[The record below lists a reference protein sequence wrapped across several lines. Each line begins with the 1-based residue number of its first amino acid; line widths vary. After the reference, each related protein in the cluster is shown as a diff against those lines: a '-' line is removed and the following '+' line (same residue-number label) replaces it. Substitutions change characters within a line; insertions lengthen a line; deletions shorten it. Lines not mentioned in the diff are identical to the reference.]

1 MNCRARGGKTHG
13 INRCQHWYFSIKMPA
28 MAPNP
33 NASPR
38 SAKKVVIPAFA
49 LYGEDVVSGKE
60 VLHIEEVRA
69 RSSLYQWE
77 ISPHIHRGLYQL
89 LWVQSGALDVQLDA
103 TVQQVQG
110 PVAIVVPPGV
120 VHGFKFARDTDGLV
134 LTLSERFMVEGE
146 FQPVGAA
153 FCAVFETAAVLPM
166 TDDKVLGARITALLH
181 NLVAEF
187 HAPPAAESPV
197 VLWLA
202 RSVIWLLTQLRPT
215 RSDTRGPRTL
225 RNRRVFTRF
234 LQLVEQHLLEQWT
247 LEQYATRLGLPTQR
261 LNRLAREVSNQ
272 SALEVVHERLTRE
285 ACRRLV
291 YTAAPVG
298 NIAGELGFEDAA
310 YFSRFFKRR
319 MGKTPVAFRLERD
332 NYLAHPLG

>member
-1 MNCRARGGKTHG
+1 MASSSKPAPGKLRDAT
-13 INRCQHWYFSIKMPA
+13 
-28 MAPNP
+28 
-33 NASPR
+33 
-38 SAKKVVIPAFA
+38 IPAFA
-49 LYGEDVVSGKE
+49 LYGEDAAPGNE

-77 ISPHIHRGLYQL
+77 ISPHLHKGLYQL

-103 TVQQVQG
+103 RVQHVQG

-120 VHGFKFARDTDGLV
+120 VHGFRFAPETDGLV
-134 LTLSERFMVEGE
+134 LTLGARFMVEGE
-146 FQPVGAA
+146 FQPVGEA
-153 FCAVFETAAVLPM
+153 FCALYEAAAVLPM
-166 TDDKVLGARITALLH
+166 ADDTALAARLSALLH

-187 HAPPAAESPV
+187 HVPAAADVPV
-197 VLWLA
+197 LPWLA
-202 RSVIWLLTQLRPT
+202 RSVVWLLTQLRPA
-215 RSDTRGPRTL
+215 RSDARADRAL

-234 LQLVEQHLLEQWT
+234 LQLLEQHLLEQWS
-247 LEQYATRLGLPTQR
+247 LEQYAARLGLPTQR
-261 LNRLAREVSNQ
+261 LNRLAREVSGH

-285 ACRRLV
+285 ACRRLI

-319 MGKTPVAFRLERD
+319 MGKTPLAFRQERD
-332 NYLAHPLG
+332 RYLALAPR